1 MLNSH
6 LLIAFL
12 VTTTIAMVLPGPDM
26 LFVLASGLKGG
37 PRLALL
43 ATSGVASGEAIHI
56 TLAAAGLSALFLT
69 FPSAFTAVR
78 LGGAV
83 YLLYLGVQS
92 IRGRGHLRATDNA
105 SPEGGGGRAYL
116 QGLLTN
122 LGNPKMITFTIAFLP
137 QFVDPRLGHVGAQ
150 FLVLGAIFLA
160 FEFLVDG
167 TVGVFAGRIGQRL
180 ARRRVRRGVEVA
192 TGSLFIGLAARLAFE
207 KR

>member
-1 MLNSH
+1 
-6 LLIAFL
+6 
-12 VTTTIAMVLPGPDM
+12 MVLPGPDM

-43 ATSGVASGEAIHI
+43 ATTGVASGEAIHI
-56 TLAAAGLSALFLT
+56 GLAAAGLSALFLT
-69 FPSAFTAVR
+69 FPSAFTVVR
-78 LGGAV
+78 VAGAV

-92 IRGRGHLRATDNA
+92 IRGRGQLSDGHPA
-105 SPEGGGGRAYL
+105 SSPGGGRRAYL

-167 TVGVFAGRIGQRL
+167 SVGVFAGGIGQRL
-180 ARRRVRRGVEVA
+180 ARRRVRRAVEIA
-192 TGSLFIGLAARLAFE
+192 TGALFIGLAARLVFE

>member
-1 MLNSH
+1 VLNTH

-12 VTTTIAMVLPGPDM
+12 VTTTIAMIVPGPDM
-26 LFVLASGLKGG
+26 LFVLASGLRGG

-43 ATSGVASGEAIHI
+43 ATSGVASGEAVHI

-69 FPSAFTAVR
+69 FPPAFTAVR
-78 LGGAV
+78 IAGAI
-83 YLLYLGVQS
+83 YLLYLGIQS
-92 IRGRGHLRATDNA
+92 IRGRGGLSTNGTA
-105 SPEGGGGRAYL
+105 SAQEPGGRAYV
-116 QGLLTN
+116 QGPLTN
-122 LGNPKMITFTIAFLP
+122 LGNPKMITFTVAFLP
-137 QFVDPRLGHVGAQ
+137 QFVDPHLGHVGAQ

-167 TVGVFAGRIGQRL
+167 TVGVFAGRIGRLL
-180 ARRRVRRGVEVA
+180 ARRRARRGVEIA

>member
-1 MLNSH
+1 MNTS

-12 VTTTIAMVLPGPDM
+12 VTTTIAMVVPGPDM
-26 LFVLASGLKGG
+26 LFVLATGLRGG

-43 ATSGVASGEAIHI
+43 ATSGVATGEAVHI

-78 LGGAV
+78 VAGAI
-83 YLLYLGVQS
+83 YLLYLGIQS
-92 IRGRGHLRATDNA
+92 IRGRGGLRAGEKTPA
-105 SPEGGGGRAYL
+105 QAQAGRTYL

-137 QFVDPRLGHVGAQ
+137 QFVDPRLGHVWAQ
-150 FLVLGAIFLA
+150 FLVLGAIFLV
-160 FEFLVDG
+160 FEFAVDG
-167 TVGVFAGRIGQRL
+167 TVGIFAGRIGQL
-180 ARRRVRRGVEVA
+180 LERRKARRGVEIA
-192 TGSLFIGLAARLAFE
+192 TGSIFIGLAARLAFE

>member
-1 MLNSH
+1 VNTQ

-12 VTTTIAMVLPGPDM
+12 ITTTIAMVLPGPDM
-26 LFVLASGLKGG
+26 LFVLATGLRGG

-56 TLAAAGLSALFLT
+56 SLAAAGLSALFLT

-78 LGGAV
+78 IAGAI

-92 IRGRGHLRATDNA
+92 IRGRGQLSASQAVATHNQ
-105 SPEGGGGRAYL
+105 SGRAFL

-137 QFVDPRLGHVGAQ
+137 QFVDARLGHVWAQ
-150 FLVLGAIFLA
+150 FLVLGAIFLT
-160 FEFLVDG
+160 FEFVVDG
-167 TVGVFAGRIGQRL
+167 TVGVFAGRIGRLL
-180 ARRRVRRGVEVA
+180 ARRKARRGLEIA
-192 TGSLFIGLAARLAFE
+192 TGSIFIGLAARLALE

>member
-1 MLNSH
+1 MNTS

-12 VTTTIAMVLPGPDM
+12 VTTTIAMVVPGPDM
-26 LFVLASGLKGG
+26 LFVLAAGLRGG

-43 ATSGVASGEAIHI
+43 ATSGVATGEAVHM

-78 LGGAV
+78 VAGAI

-92 IRGRGHLRATDNA
+92 IRGRGGLRAGEKTPA
-105 SPEGGGGRAYL
+105 QAQAGRTYL

-137 QFVDPRLGHVGAQ
+137 QFVDPRLGHVWAQ
-150 FLVLGAIFLA
+150 FLVLGAIFLV
-160 FEFLVDG
+160 FEFAVDG
-167 TVGVFAGRIGQRL
+167 TVGIFAGRIGRLL
-180 ARRRVRRGVEVA
+180 ARRKARRAVEIA
-192 TGSLFIGLAARLAFE
+192 TGSIFIGLAARLAFE